1 MRHLRSVFAVL
12 VLLTPLFLS
21 VPALAQNSAQESD
34 TDSGV
39 GIGVLGGLNRT
50 SIRGDEGEG
59 IEAGNGPMVGIWFGG
74 NRNGRVGFMGELSYL
89 ERRSSAGGFET
100 KIKYLEIPAVFRINV
115 GSRSRDAASV
125 YGLIG
130 PVFDFKMSE
139 SFEGISTDDNFKG
152 VDVGILGGIGVEVNR
167 VGFEVRGNWG
177 LKNINQG
184 DVVVSDIKTFSLQI
198 LGKFRFN

>member
-1 MRHLRSVFAVL
+1 MRRFRLAFMFAA
-12 VLLTPLFLS
+12 LLTPLILAS
-21 VPALAQNSAQESD
+21 PAVAQDQED
-34 TDSGV
+34 DIDSGV

-50 SIRGDEGEG
+50 SIRGDEGSG
-59 IEAGNGPMVGIWFGG
+59 IETGNGPMVGIWFGG

-89 ERRSSAGGFET
+89 ERRATTLGLET

-115 GSRSRDAASV
+115 GSRSRDSASV

-130 PVFDFKMSE
+130 PVFDFKLGE
-139 SFEGISTDDNFKG
+139 SIGGISTDDNFKG
-152 VDVGILGGIGVEVNR
+152 ADIGILAGVGVEVKR

-184 DVVVSDIKTFSLQI
+184 DEVITDIKTFSLQI
-198 LGKFRFN
+198 LGKLRFN